1 MTIRDHSTP
10 YNMTA
15 GLGIANYP
23 ITVTGRQQRDQ
34 VDFRTYYGP
43 LSTPPF
49 GPQPSC
55 SEWDLA
61 AQLNIASMLRRVR

>member
-1 MTIRDHSTP
+1 MIRDHRTKYS
-10 YNMTA
+10 MTA
-15 GLGIANYP
+15 GLGISYP
-23 ITVTGRQQRDQ
+23 LAVTGRQQRDQ
-34 VDFRTYYGP
+34 VDYSTYYGP
-43 LSTPPF
+43 LSPPPF